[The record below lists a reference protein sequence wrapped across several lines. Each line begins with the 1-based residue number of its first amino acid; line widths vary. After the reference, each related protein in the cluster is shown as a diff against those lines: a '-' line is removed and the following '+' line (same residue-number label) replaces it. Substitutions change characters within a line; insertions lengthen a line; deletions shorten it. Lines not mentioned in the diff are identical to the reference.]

1 MTPREANVIL
11 ALSGQV
17 DGRKPDKQTAITW
30 AKALDGLRLTD
41 CTAAVEAHQRE
52 SVGVWLEPGI
62 IRARVNRVRN
72 DRVERHKWKLSPPD
86 SISEMEDGPEHT
98 LAHSRWY
105 AAEIEAI
112 ANGDIPPEPRALTT
126 GTGYAA
132 AIRAALTPPPAEPSD
147 QGDNTEEQVS

>member
-17 DGRKPDKQTAITW
+17 DGRKPDKHTAITW

-86 SISEMEDGPEHT
+86 SISEMEDGPGHT

-105 AAEIEAI
+105 AEAI
-112 ANGDIPPEPRALTT
+112 EELANGEIPPEPRALTSGPVDT
-126 GTGYAA
+126 SAHMA
-132 AIRAALTPPPAEPSD
+132 AIRASCAPPAEPS
-147 QGDNTEEQVS
+147 TEESA